1 MTATGFKMCIDCVNK
16 QFIDFDSDGRAR
28 YYCALVDGIV
38 LKGIVYDS
46 TDATDCIKYGVFKP
60 ANNTTNK

>member
-1 MTATGFKMCIDCVNK
+1 MNTKGFKMCADCTNK
-16 QFIDFDSDGRAR
+16 QFINFDTDGRAI
-28 YYCALVDGIV
+28 YYCALVDRIV